1 MPKITY
7 LYSLIL
13 SFIFPF
19 SVLATQIIPD
29 MHSFTHRIYTGRNG
43 NVYTHYVAMLNPLP
57 LSHCVFQYTW
67 CNKRST
73 FCIAFYVYFGKF
85 TNFHGYDA
93 QIIPQRELER
103 IILAKHTSNHHKN
116 TSDKTWNCMKNANA
130 TDRNFSS
137 IFRMKILIFSWKRK
151 TWISCIQYEHRNTVS
166 KKMLFTNKHI
176 NAKCGRSKIRFNFQL
191 FNMVAFS
198 HKFWLML

>member
-19 SVLATQIIPD
+19 SQQTQIIPD

-43 NVYTHYVAMLNPLP
+43 SVYTHYVAMLNPLP

-151 TWISCIQYEHRNTVS
+151 TWISCIQYEHRNTQCR
-166 KKMLFTNKHI
+166 KRCFPPTNTSMQNVAAVKSVLI
-176 NAKCGRSKIRFNFQL
+176 FNYL
-191 FNMVAFS
+191 I
-198 HKFWLML
+198 WLLLDTNFD